1 MDGYNETVAEFLR
14 SQDDREV
21 DLGDTFDIKT
31 SIALVIITFLAT
43 QSAEFLKTPLSVCW
57 HSVQRLSVACIVVA
71 GVLALLELIP
81 RNYRLRMTP
90 DEFLKWVDQTKTFYQ
105 ENGATDPEGSTL
117 ERIRSIEIEKLK
129 ARFTANS
136 AVNAW
141 KSRLMAWS
149 FYFTMAAVALN
160 LATLVGLSFGQ

>member
-1 MDGYNETVAEFLR
+1 MEAYNETVAEFVR

-43 QSAEFLKTPLSVCW
+43 QSAEFLKTPLSACW
-57 HSVQRLSVACIVVA
+57 HTIQQLSVACLVIA
-71 GVLALLELIP
+71 GVLAFLELIP

-90 DEFLKWVDQTKTFYQ
+90 DEFLNWVDQTKTFYK
-105 ENGATDPEGSTL
+105 EKGVTDPESSTL
-117 ERIRSIEIEKLK
+117 ERIRSIEIERLK
-129 ARFTANS
+129 ARFAANS
-136 AVNAW
+136 AINTW
-141 KSRLMAWS
+141 KSRLMGWS

-160 LATLVGLSFGQ
+160 LATLVDLSFGR